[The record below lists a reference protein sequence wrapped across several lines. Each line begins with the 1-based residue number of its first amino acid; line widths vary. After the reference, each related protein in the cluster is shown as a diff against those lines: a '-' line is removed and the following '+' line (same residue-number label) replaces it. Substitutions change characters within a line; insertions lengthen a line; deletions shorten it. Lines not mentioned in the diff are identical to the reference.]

1 MKPDEFERKMRL
13 GERFHHLR
21 VEEDCFLVL
30 RVDGRSFSRF
40 TERKVEKP
48 FDARFHDW
56 MRATTEALF
65 VGFDGIYAFTE
76 SDEISVLLPQQ
87 TQLFD
92 REVEKLVSLS
102 ASKAAATFSLACGEA
117 VDFDARIWV
126 GESVDNVLDYFRWRQ
141 DDATRCALNG
151 WSYWTLRK
159 QGATVAAATARLEG
173 LTRAE
178 KEALLAAYGISF
190 AETPLWQQTGSGLYW
205 NSYVKE
211 GFDPVKQV
219 ATSALRRRLAW
230 EEALPSGDAYRDFLR
245 AFL

>member
-21 VEEDCFLVL
+21 VEEDHFLVV

-56 MRATTEALF
+56 MRTTTEALF
-65 VGFDGIYAFTE
+65 VGFDGVYAFTE

-102 ASKAAATFSLACGEA
+102 ASRAAATFSLACGEA

-126 GESVDNVLDYFRWRQ
+126 GESVDDVLDYFRWRQ
-141 DDATRCALNG
+141 DDATGRSGSKGRPSPRRPRAWKG
-151 WSYWTLRK
+151 LRAPRK
-159 QGATVAAATARLEG
+159 KHCL
-173 LTRAE
+173 
-178 KEALLAAYGISF
+178 
-190 AETPLWQQTGSGLYW
+190 PPTGSRSPKHLCG
-205 NSYVKE
+205 SKPAPACT
-211 GFDPVKQV
+211 GIRTRK
-219 ATSALRRRLAW
+219 
-230 EEALPSGDAYRDFLR
+230 R
-245 AFL
+245 ASIR